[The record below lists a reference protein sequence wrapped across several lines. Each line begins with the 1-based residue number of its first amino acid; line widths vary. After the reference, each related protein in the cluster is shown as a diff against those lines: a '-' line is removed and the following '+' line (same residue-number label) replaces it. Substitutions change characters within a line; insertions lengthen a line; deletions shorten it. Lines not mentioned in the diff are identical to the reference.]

1 MSSRLSDYVFELPES
16 QIAQYPPEQR
26 GANRLMVLYRETG
39 DISHHCFK
47 DDFPKFM
54 EEGDVI
60 VYNNSLPF
68 PCLLI
73 GHKERSTAPVEVL
86 LLRELDEE
94 THLWNA
100 MVEPARKIRVGN
112 KLHFVGSNLMAEVVD
127 NTTSRERAIRF
138 IVPPG
143 ESLSTLIESIGLMA
157 LPRYI
162 RRAHRPEDY
171 RDFRP
176 MWSGGVL
183 GSVQASDASLPF
195 TRVLIRELEVKGVDF
210 VPITLHVGA
219 ANFRT
224 IEVEDLFKFAMDA
237 EWFEVYEETAQ
248 RVNQARQEG
257 KKVLA
262 VGASVLRAL
271 ESSLSAYNTL
281 KASQDW
287 TVKFIFP
294 PYKPVVPTAY
304 LTQFHLPRSAGY
316 IATAAFGGYA
326 KVRRAYEI
334 ALAEGYMWGC
344 YGDLLLIL

>member
-1 MSSRLSDYVFELPES
+1 MSSRLSDYAFELPES
-16 QIAQYPPEQR
+16 QIAQYPPEPR
-26 GANRLMVLYRETG
+26 GSNRLMVLHRESG
-39 DISHHCFK
+39 EIEIR
-47 DDFPKFM
+47 KFSDLSAFLDA
-54 EEGDVI
+54 GDVI
-60 VYNNSLPF
+60 VHNNSLPF

-86 LLRELDEE
+86 LLRELDAE

-112 KLHFVGSNLMAEVVD
+112 KLHFQQSNLMAEVVD

-143 ESLSTLIESIGLMA
+143 ESFSAIIESIGYMA

-162 RRAHRPEDY
+162 RRPHRPEDY

-176 MWSGGVL
+176 LWNGIP

-195 TRVLIRELEVKGVDF
+195 TRLLIRELEVKGVEF

-219 ANFRT
+219 ANFRS
-224 IEVEDLFKFAMDA
+224 IEVEDLFKFSMDA
-237 EWFEVYEETAQ
+237 EWFEVTEEAAQ
-248 RVNQARQEG
+248 RINEARRAG
-257 KKVLA
+257 KRVLV
-262 VGASVLRAL
+262 VGASVLRAV
-271 ESSLSAYNTL
+271 ESSLSAYNDL
-281 KASQDW
+281 KPSQDW

-294 PYKPVVPTAY
+294 PYKPVIPTAY

-316 IATAAFGGYA
+316 IAAAAFGGYA
-326 KVRRAYEI
+326 RVRRAYET
-334 ALAEGYMWGC
+334 ALHEGFQWGC
-344 YGDLLLIL
+344 YGDLLLII